1 MFDMYETDLDS
12 PATKRDLKEVDD
24 RLSAQVQDL
33 SGKVDALSGTVNEM
47 NATFTDRYELLRSEM
62 NHGYRDLAERIN
74 DSETKLLKAFY
85 AFAEGNNIRVQAFE
99 ESEAATRRRLGSVE
113 TRLLEVERRLNIP
126 PTA

>member
-1 MFDMYETDLDS
+1 MKETDLDS

-24 RLSAQVQDL
+24 RLSGKVQDL
-33 SGKVDALSGTVNEM
+33 SSKVDALSNTVHEINS
-47 NATFTDRYELLRSEM
+47 TFTDRYELLRSEM
-62 NHGYRDLAERIN
+62 NHGYRELVDRIN

-85 AFAEGNNIRVQAFE
+85 AFAEGNNTRVQAFE
-99 ESEAATRRRLGSVE
+99 ESETATRRRLGSVE